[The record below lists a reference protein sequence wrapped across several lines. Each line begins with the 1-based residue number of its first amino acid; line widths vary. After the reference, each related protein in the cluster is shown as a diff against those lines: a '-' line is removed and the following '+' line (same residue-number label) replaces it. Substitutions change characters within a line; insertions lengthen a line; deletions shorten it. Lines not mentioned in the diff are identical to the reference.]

1 MKQLRVAFSVA
12 LVTAG
17 VGLVLISAA
26 CHKEGPAE
34 KVGKD
39 IDKAMENTGD
49 TMKDA
54 GKSLGEKVEDAGD
67 RLKDSTTGK

>member
-1 MKQLRVAFSVA
+1 MKLIRVALATTGVA
-12 LVTAG
+12 L
-17 VGLVLISAA
+17 LLISSA

-54 GKSLGEKVEDAGD
+54 GKSLGEKMEDAGD
-67 RLKDSTTGK
+67 RLKDTTGR